1 MDLWGHHPID
11 LERQRRKQM
20 GRPLNKRYFG
30 EPTAGGDEI
39 KVQFHNGTAS
49 VPGWIVK
56 QKGSKRFVCTDGTN
70 TETCTLVDKAATAI
84 AAGEMSIT
92 VDDNGTARQV
102 TKISGRKV
110 TMDNGVMQPWN
121 FTGTGATVAVEE
133 AGDDAAL
140 TNADN
145 YEGDVE

>member
-1 MDLWGHHPID
+1 
-11 LERQRRKQM
+11 M

-39 KVQFHNGTAS
+39 KVQFHNGTTS

-56 QKGSKRFVCTDGTN
+56 QTGSKRFVCTDGTN
-70 TETCTLVDKAATAI
+70 TETCYLVDKAAGAL
-84 AAGEMSIT
+84 AANEMSIT
-92 VDDNGTARQV
+92 VDDNGPAKQV
-102 TKISGRKV
+102 TKIAGRKV
-110 TMDNGVMQPWN
+110 TLDDGTTQAWDFV
-121 FTGTGATVAVEE
+121 GTGATVEIEE

-145 YEGDVE
+145 IEGDVE